1 MKTLKNI
8 KRHKLQESQNLK
20 REIKKYTFNILP
32 VALHKYSKKVVNVKG
47 FRAAVICNWNVFI
60 STETFT
66 KNNYKFQV
74 LIYNLFLQ
82 EPVK

>member
-20 REIKKYTFNILP
+20 REIKKYTFNISP

-47 FRAAVICNWNVFI
+47 FTAAVICN
-60 STETFT
+60 
-66 KNNYKFQV
+66 
-74 LIYNLFLQ
+74 
-82 EPVK
+82 